1 MALKARPREIMSR
14 RLKMFHLFV
23 GFKACTHSGEAD
35 IWMVQDQRHTFAG
48 LWGSTSRW
56 MGDPWESWGMH
67 QWGRPDGLHS
77 YKRRLSLRSMWSE
90 TLQSRVT
97 KRYWP
102 RDDCIAHFPC
112 KLWYKQLNNISVT
125 HKIHRCTQ
133 EGKLWSGLEKKK
145 KSTSYFLGKVSLK
158 KP

>member
-35 IWMVQDQRHTFAG
+35 IWIVQDQRHTFAG
-48 LWGSTSRW
+48 LWGSTSCW
-56 MGDPWESWGMH
+56 MGDPWESSGMR
-67 QWGRPDGLHS
+67 QWGRRDGLHS
-77 YKRRLSLRSMWSE
+77 YKRGLSLRSMWSE

-112 KLWYKQLNNISVT
+112 KLWYKQLTEQHLCHTQNTQVHAGGQVVKWIRKEK
-125 HKIHRCTQ
+125 KIHQ
-133 EGKLWSGLEKKK
+133 LLPGKGES
-145 KSTSYFLGKVSLK
+145 
-158 KP
+158 